1 MEWIKKNLLTII
13 NLLLLVYMIIQQF
26 TIMSNLKNIN
36 TKIDDNAKIGEYT
49 NSKLDYVES
58 DINEQHHNRKK

>member
-1 MEWIKKNLLTII
+1 MEWIKKNILSII
-13 NLLLLVYMIIQQF
+13 NLLLLIYLVFVQC
-26 TIMSNLKNIN
+26 TIMADLKDLN

-58 DINEQHHNRKK
+58 DINEQKK